1 MDKRR
6 VGVRAIIYK
15 DGKIL
20 AVKHK
25 RKNGEEREYWALPG
39 GGLDPG
45 EHLEAGLQ
53 REIEEELGVGAR
65 VGRLLFIQQFK
76 SIRADRDEELEFFFL
91 IENSEDFTEI
101 DYSSTTHGAAEL
113 ARCEFIDPKA
123 EYVLPRFISEVDMG
137 SHTETVQPVV
147 VSDMLNE

>member
-1 MDKRR
+1 M
-6 VGVRAIIYK
+6 
-15 DGKIL
+15 
-20 AVKHK
+20 
-25 RKNGEEREYWALPG
+25 
-39 GGLDPG
+39 
-45 EHLEAGLQ
+45 
-53 REIEEELGVGAR
+53 EEELGVGAR

-91 IENSEDFTEI
+91 IENSEDFTDI

-113 ARCEFIDPKA
+113 ARCGFIDPKA

>member
-25 RKNGEEREYWALPG
+25 RKNGEEAEYWALPG

-45 EHLEAGLQ
+45 ECLEAGLR

-76 SIRADRDEELEFFFL
+76 STRAGCDEELEFFFL
-91 IENSEDFTEI
+91 IENSEDFTDI
-101 DYSSTTHGAAEL
+101 DYSGTTHGEVEL

-123 EYVLPRFISEVDMG
+123 EYVLPSFISEVDMR
-137 SHTETVQPVV
+137 SHAQTVQPVV